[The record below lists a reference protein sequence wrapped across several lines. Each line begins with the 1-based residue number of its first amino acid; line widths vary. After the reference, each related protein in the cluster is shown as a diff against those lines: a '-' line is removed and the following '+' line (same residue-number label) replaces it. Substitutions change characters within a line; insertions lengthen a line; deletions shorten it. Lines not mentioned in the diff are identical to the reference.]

1 MSPVAGIWYST
12 GVDTAGQSDLDAVV
26 MQMGVV
32 WKKKTVHQMDQ
43 NHSWWGDGLISYKST
58 SGYVGR
64 MSCAPV
70 KSSIEL

>member
-43 NHSWWGDGLISYKST
+43 NHG
-58 SGYVGR
+58 
-64 MSCAPV
+64 
-70 KSSIEL
+70 